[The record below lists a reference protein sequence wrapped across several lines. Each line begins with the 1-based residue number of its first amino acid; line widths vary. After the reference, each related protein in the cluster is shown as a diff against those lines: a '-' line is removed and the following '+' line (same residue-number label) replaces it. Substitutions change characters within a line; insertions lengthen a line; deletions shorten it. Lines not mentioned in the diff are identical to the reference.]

1 MDKHTTL
8 INDVRPEIYSSI
20 DDLVRR
26 GAQRMLEA
34 ALQAEVENYIQ
45 RHNQERDEKGHA
57 LVVRNGLA
65 LERTVQCGAGQIKVK
80 APRVHDKRDGQKF
93 TSNILPPYMRKTPR
107 LEEAVPI
114 LYLRGL
120 STGDFQEALSALL
133 GEENI
138 AGFSATTITRLLTV
152 WQDEYKVW
160 RKRPLSQ
167 QQYVYIWADGVHF
180 NVRL

>member
-1 MDKHTTL
+1 MYKHTTL
-8 INDVRPEIYSSI
+8 TDNVRDEIHLTI

-26 GAQRMLEA
+26 GAQRILEA
-34 ALQAEVENYIQ
+34 ALQAEVETYLQ
-45 RHNQERDEKGHA
+45 RHRHERDNNGHA

-65 LERTVQCGAGQIKVK
+65 QERTVQCGAGQIKIK

-93 TSNILPPYMRKTPR
+93 TSHILPPYMRKTPR
-107 LEEAVPI
+107 LEEAVPV

-138 AGFSATTITRLLTV
+138 VGFSPNTITRLLAI
-152 WQDEYKVW
+152 WQDVG
-160 RKRPLSQ
+160 SITI
-167 QQYVYIWADGVHF
+167 VA
-180 NVRL
+180 